1 MNSALKS
8 ICPIKPKTT
17 PLAAQII
24 FGGPNLK
31 TQAASWGIQNGQV
44 ALKMF
49 YSKELPKHNDL
60 KIENCDVFLHKNYSY
75 IAASPNGITDCKC
88 HGKTLIQIK
97 CPFNIRN
104 KTIQEGVH
112 ECLFLPEKD
121 GVLTLSRTHRYY
133 TQIISQ
139 MGVTGI
145 HSCYFIVWTLKDV
158 SVQIVKF
165 DEQPWNKVNT
175 NLKLF
180 YKSFVCPALLAF
192 RPITYCGNC
201 DTVFLEE
208 SQIEEEEEGE
218 LNIINVMLVLHG
230 FTINVKI

>member
-1 MNSALKS
+1 M
-8 ICPIKPKTT
+8 
-17 PLAAQII
+17 
-24 FGGPNLK
+24 
-31 TQAASWGIQNGQV
+31 
-44 ALKMF
+44 
-49 YSKELPKHNDL
+49 SK
-60 KIENCDVFLHKNYSY
+60 LH
-75 IAASPNGITDCKC
+75 CKC
-88 HGKTLIQIK
+88 HGKTLTEIK
-97 CPFNIRN
+97 CPFNIKK
-104 KTIQEGVH
+104 KTIQGVH
-112 ECLFLPEKD
+112 ECFFIVEKH
-121 GVLTLSRTHRYY
+121 GVLTLLWRCRYY

-145 HSCYFIVWTLKDV
+145 HSCYFIVWTLKDI